1 MHQENDVFDE
11 QRANQNEPVT
21 ASIPQAPMVFRV
33 RSTHLIVAAALLLG
47 FMAGYFTYGLI
58 NEPKSVVAADEP
70 VARRNAAASDAAT
83 PSTPPTTLQ
92 DTETVAPA
100 AQPAAS
106 PDPRSFVDDD
116 PAFGP
121 EDAPITI
128 VEFSDFECPFCKKFR
143 DETFDRLIAE
153 YEGKIR
159 FVYRDLPL
167 ISLHPRAQVA
177 AEVGEC
183 AHEQAKFW
191 LMHDLLFA
199 NQNVWKKA
207 GNPFDHF
214 TQYAQ
219 DLNMDLESFK
229 ECLREGRYAGE
240 VQADMQ
246 EALSYNITGTP
257 TFIINGKRLSGA
269 VPFEMF
275 KEVLDRELWAMTS
288 E

>member
-1 MHQENDVFDE
+1 MNQENDFSQDE
-11 QRANQNEPVT
+11 TMNQDDAVQNVPQ
-21 ASIPQAPMVFRV
+21 QAPVVFQV
-33 RSTHLIVAAALLLG
+33 RSTHLFVIGALLLG
-47 FMAGYFTYGLI
+47 FVAGYFTYGFI
-58 NEPKSVVAADEP
+58 NEPQPVVAAYEN
-70 VARRNAAASDAAT
+70 VARPNAATANTPPAVAPNVQETATAAT
-83 PSTPPTTLQ
+83 TATS
-92 DTETVAPA
+92 A
-100 AQPAAS
+100 

-143 DETFDRLIAE
+143 DETFERLISE

-167 ISLHPRAQVA
+167 TSLHPRAQVA

-183 AHEQAKFW
+183 AHEQGKFW

-199 NQNVWKKA
+199 NQNVWKQA

-219 DLNMDLESFK
+219 ELQMDVESFK
-229 ECLREGRYAGE
+229 DCLREGRFTAE
-240 VQADMQ
+240 VQADAQ
-246 EALSYNITGTP
+246 TAINYNITGTP
-257 TFIINGKRLSGA
+257 AFLINGKLLSGA

-275 KEVLDRELWAMTS
+275 KEVLDRELWALTP